1 MYGKIFVARAG
12 GLCSIIIVNNKPTN
26 LATNLCLTHT
36 HCHILV
42 LRGSSFNN
50 RVAVAGRIIG
60 CPNINHA
67 ANHTLARAVHRRT
80 RSFNTRFLSTRT
92 ANLSISNSVGAIRA
106 SHNSLGAFNVLVTA
120 NTDPHGLNFRNRTRC
135 TNHNITCYTAYSNR
149 FFANGRMLIINNKFT
164 TTRRSI
170 FLAGCT
176 SGIAILIHRPS
187 FAYST
192 TITTRTGGGPGVSIH
207 CRIRLGNIATNR
219 KILQR
224 TSVLGLTANRARA

>member
-1 MYGKIFVARAG
+1 M
-12 GLCSIIIVNNKPTN
+12 
-26 LATNLCLTHT
+26 
-36 HCHILV
+36 LV
-42 LRGSSFNN
+42 LRGSSFNK

-92 ANLSISNSVGAIRA
+92 VNLSIRNSIGAIRA
-106 SHNSLGAFNVLVTA
+106 SHNSLGTFNVLVTA
-120 NTDPHGLNFRNRTRC
+120 NTDPHGLKFRKRSRC

-149 FFANGRMLIINNKFT
+149 FFTNGRMLIINKKFT

-170 FLAGCT
+170 FLAACT
-176 SGIAILIHRPS
+176 SGIAILMQRRS

-192 TITTRTGGGPGVSIH
+192 TITTTTGGGPGVSIH
-207 CRIRLGNIATNR
+207 CRIRLRNIATKRNN
-219 KILQR
+219 LHR
-224 TSVLGLTANRARA
+224 TSVLGQTANRARA